1 MVLQNGTKV
10 FNSWEKPPLPVYIQF
25 YFFNVTNPE
34 EILQGEI
41 PLLEEVGPYTYRE
54 LRNKANIQFGENGTT
69 ISAVTNKAYV
79 FERNQS
85 VGDPNVDLI
94 RTINIPLLVRVIIKG
109 LWKETASLIHLIAI
123 IL

>member
-1 MVLQNGTKV
+1 MFVCL
-10 FNSWEKPPLPVYIQF
+10 F
-25 YFFNVTNPE
+25 
-34 EILQGEI
+34 
-41 PLLEEVGPYTYRE
+41 RE

>member
-1 MVLQNGTKV
+1 ML
-10 FNSWEKPPLPVYIQF
+10 NSYLFSNNFVCLF
-25 YFFNVTNPE
+25 
-34 EILQGEI
+34 
-41 PLLEEVGPYTYRE
+41 RE

-94 RTINIPLLVRVIIKG
+94 RTINIPLLVSVIIKG